1 MSEDEQCG
9 RWETTP
15 GELKLEVR
23 RLRDTLEKV
32 DKNLQAIIV
41 YAKAGSELE
50 RTALG
55 ARKLIERERMTARTD

>member
-50 RTALG
+50 QTALA
-55 ARKLIERERMTARTD
+55 ARKLIDRERLTARTD